1 MDIVLKYLIY
11 PILIFSSFLFRGCF
25 DEPDPDNTSNMRT
38 VDFVDIDRFMGD
50 WYVIANIPTFIEKR
64 ATNAIE
70 SYKLGEKGTIETT
83 FTFMQDSPNGEKKV
97 YSPTGFIKNKET
109 NAEWRM
115 QFLWPFKMPFLIIE
129 LDQDYTYTVIGIPSR
144 KHVWIM
150 AREPSLSHE
159 LYEEILKKLSGVGY
173 DISLIQKITQE
184 WD

>member
-1 MDIVLKYLIY
+1 M
-11 PILIFSSFLFRGCF
+11 S
-25 DEPDPDNTSNMRT
+25 T
-38 VDFVDIDRFMGD
+38 VDFVDIGRFMGD

-70 SYKLGEKGTIETT
+70 SYKLGENGTIETT
-83 FTFMQDSPNGEKKV
+83 FTFMQDSPGGEKKV
-97 YSPTGFIKNKET
+97 YNPTGFIINKET
-109 NAEWRM
+109 NAEWMM
-115 QFLWPFKMPFLIIE
+115 QFLWPFKMPFLIID
-129 LDQDYTYTVIGIPSR
+129 LDQDYTHTVIGIPSR

-150 AREPSLSHE
+150 AREPSLSGD